1 MRIVSKN
8 NLFPPSS
15 CSSRQFHLLLAIIHI
30 SYINCNFWK
39 FLCLL
44 IQNLKVSKTGEGRAQ
59 WNSIGLQAF
68 TSFSLLPGFDVITFL
83 LGAAIKL
90 LYTPGCWEAA
100 KLDQWGTWGQGIPP
114 GPQGWGCCATSSS
127 PANLGAQPQCP
138 TSSWVPQLSLPEG
151 LWSRITE
158 SLAAAAEWVSSP
170 WRTSEAQGMWHHS
183 APSTIHVDLI
193 AGARDVSPGP
203 GLLEV
208 TSHGAQEL
216 NWHQAGSAHQKLRDI
231 FHKWPLI
238 HLPFQE
244 CSSSSNLQ
252 ALKGHDLGHFRLFVL
267 NLMVPWQSHF
277 YFPFHW
283 AAVQTHIQG
292 MVIWIHTFL
301 TQPLTG
307 AKQAPADSGSPNLA
321 PNPAA
326 PALSS
331 HYPI

>member
-1 MRIVSKN
+1 MPPDTKPESEQDWRRQSSVKLHWIAGFY
-8 NLFPPSS
+8 LFFPFTWVWCHHVPPWSS
-15 CSSRQFHLLLAIIHI
+15 NKAPLHTRVLGSCKAGSMGHLGSGNPPGATGVGLLRHI
-30 SYINCNFWK
+30 
-39 FLCLL
+39 
-44 IQNLKVSKTGEGRAQ
+44 
-59 WNSIGLQAF
+59 
-68 TSFSLLPGFDVITFL
+68 LLPSQPRSTTTMPHFILSATAFPSRGIVEQDNRE
-83 LGAAIKL
+83 
-90 LYTPGCWEAA
+90 PGS
-100 KLDQWGTWGQGIPP
+100 
-114 GPQGWGCCATSSS
+114 CC
-127 PANLGAQPQCP
+127 
-138 TSSWVPQLSLPEG
+138 
-151 LWSRITE
+151 
-158 SLAAAAEWVSSP
+158 WVSSP

-252 ALKGHDLGHFRLFVL
+252 ALKGHDLGHSRLFVL